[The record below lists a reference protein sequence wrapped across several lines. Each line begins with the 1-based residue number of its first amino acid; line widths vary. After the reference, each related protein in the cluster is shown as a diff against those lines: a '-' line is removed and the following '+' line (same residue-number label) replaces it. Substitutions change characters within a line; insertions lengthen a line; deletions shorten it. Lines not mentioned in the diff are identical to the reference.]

1 MSNFYIGDPHLFH
14 TNIIKYDNRPFPNA
28 AVMNDIQIRNWN
40 NVVSPDDDVYMV
52 GDISWSKDSEVNRAI
67 LNSLNGH
74 KILIRGNHD
83 GAMKAVYD
91 CFDKVVD
98 YLEIVDNGIKVI
110 LFHYPILF
118 WNGQFHDSVHIYAH
132 VHNSHQ
138 WNIMESTMRDVRA
151 LQALPMRA
159 YNVGCMMPWMNYT
172 PQKLTDIMTGYDKW
186 AEEGKM
192 DLR

>member
-52 GDISWSKDSEVNRAI
+52 GDISWSKDPEVNRAI

-83 GAMKAVYD
+83 GAMKAVRKKP
-91 CFDKVVD
+91 C
-98 YLEIVDNGIKVI
+98 LS
-110 LFHYPILF
+110 LC
-118 WNGQFHDSVHIYAH
+118 HI
-132 VHNSHQ
+132 
-138 WNIMESTMRDVRA
+138 
-151 LQALPMRA
+151 
-159 YNVGCMMPWMNYT
+159 G
-172 PQKLTDIMTGYDKW
+172 
-186 AEEGKM
+186 
-192 DLR
+192 